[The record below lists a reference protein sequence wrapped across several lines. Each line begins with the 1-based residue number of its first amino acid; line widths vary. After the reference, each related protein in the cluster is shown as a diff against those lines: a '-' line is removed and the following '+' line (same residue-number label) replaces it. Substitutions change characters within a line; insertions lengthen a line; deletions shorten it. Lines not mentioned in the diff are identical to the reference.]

1 MNTTIRNYE
10 TLYIVDANLA
20 DDQINPIIAKYSTL
34 VTDQGGEVQAHA
46 KWDKR
51 RLAYE
56 IKGRREGT
64 YILMYFTGEPAVEK
78 ELDRVFRISDE
89 IIRHIILRV
98 EPERI
103 DTSYV
108 DRAQA
113 AAEAAARAAE
123 AAPAVEVEATE
134 PVPEAPVEEAP
145 AVEETP
151 AEESPVEEAAAEET
165 PAATEEPAVEEPKEE

>member
-1 MNTTIRNYE
+1 VNTTIRNYE
-10 TLYIVDANLA
+10 TLYIVDSNLT
-20 DDQINPIIAKYSTL
+20 DEQINPIIAKYSTL
-34 VTDQGGEVQAHA
+34 ITDQGGEVQAHA

-113 AAEAAARAAE
+113 AAEAAAKAAE
-123 AAPAVEVEATE
+123 
-134 PVPEAPVEEAP
+134 EAPVEQVEEVAESSVEEAP

-151 AEESPVEEAAAEET
+151 AQEAPDEEAPVVEEEPVSA
-165 PAATEEPAVEEPKEE
+165 EEPAVEEPKEG

>member
-1 MNTTIRNYE
+1 M
-10 TLYIVDANLA
+10 YIVDSTLT
-20 DDQINPIIAKYSTL
+20 DEQTSPIIDKYSTL

-64 YILMYFTGEPAVEK
+64 YILMYFTGEANVEK

-108 DRAQA
+108 ERAQA
-113 AAEAAARAAE
+113 SAR
-123 AAPAVEVEATE
+123 V
-134 PVPEAPVEEAP
+134 
-145 AVEETP
+145 VEETP
-151 AEESPVEEAAAEET
+151 AAEEAEQAPAAQEAGVQETPAEET
-165 PAATEEPAVEEPKEE
+165 PAAEESVATEEIAQEEPKEE

>member
-10 TLYIVDANLA
+10 ALYIVDVNLT
-20 DDQINPIIAKYSTL
+20 DEQLNPIIAKYSNL

-56 IKGRREGT
+56 IKGRREGI
-64 YILMYFTGEPAVEK
+64 YILMYFSGDPTVEK

-89 IIRHIILRV
+89 VIRHIILRV

-108 DRAQA
+108 SRAQA
-113 AAEAAARAAE
+113 SAEAAAKAAE
-123 AAPAVEVEATE
+123 EAPVEVVT
-134 PVPEAPVEEAP
+134 EAPVEETP
-145 AVEETP
+145 TVEETP
-151 AEESPVEEAAAEET
+151 AEEVVAEQAPVEEEPAAEQ
-165 PAATEEPAVEEPKEE
+165 AKTEQPEQE

>member
-1 MNTTIRNYE
+1 MKTTIRNYE
-10 TLYIVDANLA
+10 TLYIVDSTLT
-20 DDQINPIIAKYSTL
+20 DEQISPIIDKYSNL
-34 VTDQGGEVQAHA
+34 VTEQGGEVQAHA

-56 IKGRREGT
+56 IKGKREGT

-113 AAEAAARAAE
+113 KAAQETQAEEAAVSSE
-123 AAPAVEVEATE
+123 ET
-134 PVPEAPVEEAP
+134 VEEAP
-145 AVEETP
+145 AAEAEPAKEET
-151 AEESPVEEAAAEET
+151 EAPAAEEESVQ
-165 PAATEEPAVEEPKEE
+165 TEESKQEEPNEE